1 MPRFPG
7 CEDRGT
13 EEERKSCSQA
23 ELLKF
28 VHKNLQ
34 YPAVA
39 KANAIEGTVV
49 VNFVIELDGT
59 VSNIKL
65 VRDIGAGCGDEA
77 VRIVHLMNEQG
88 IRWIP
93 GRSRGRVPRVQF
105 NLPVKFKL

>member
-7 CEDRGT
+7 CEDKGP
-13 EEERKSCSQA
+13 EEEKKSCAQA

-28 VHKNLQ
+28 VYKNLQ

-39 KANAIEGTVV
+39 KANGIEGIVV
-49 VNFVIELDGT
+49 VTFVVEPDGT
-59 VSNIKL
+59 VSDAKV

-77 VRIVHLMNEQG
+77 VRIVNLMNELG
-88 IRWIP
+88 IKWTHQ
-93 GRSRGRVPRVQF
+93 RSRGRLVPVQF